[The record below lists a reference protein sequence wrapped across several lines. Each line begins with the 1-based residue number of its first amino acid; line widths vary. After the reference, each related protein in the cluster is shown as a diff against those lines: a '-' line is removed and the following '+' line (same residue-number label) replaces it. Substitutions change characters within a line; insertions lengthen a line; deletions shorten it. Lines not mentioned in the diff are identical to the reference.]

1 LTARLSVIVPCYNE
15 EETIYT
21 LLKKVLE
28 QELVESV
35 IVIDDY
41 SSDDSIGQISR
52 ITDKRVKLLR
62 HSANK
67 GKGAAITSGIVFA
80 TSELVVIQDADLEY
94 DPQDY
99 KSMVI
104 AFDEH
109 GADVVYGSRF
119 LTSGPRRAVY
129 YWHRLGNGFLTHLS
143 NAFTNLYLTDM
154 ETCYKMMRREVAQAL
169 DIKENRFGLEPEI
182 TAKISAMRLK
192 VYEVPIGYNSRT
204 YDEGKKIT
212 WKDGFSAIRCIIRYN
227 LPKTRKGALNR
238 YLKALEAN
246 RVKLN

>member
-1 LTARLSVIVPCYNE
+1 MTKRLSVVVPCFNE
-15 EETIYT
+15 EKTIYA
-21 LLKKVLE
+21 LLTKVLE
-28 QELVESV
+28 QELVKEV
-35 IVIDDY
+35 IVIDDF
-41 SSDDSIGQISR
+41 SSDNSIDEILR
-52 ITDKRVKLLR
+52 IQDNRVQLIK
-62 HSANK
+62 HPTNK
-67 GKGAAITSGIVFA
+67 GKGAAITSGIVLV
-80 TSELVVIQDADLEY
+80 TSELVIIQDADLEY

-99 KSMVI
+99 RTMVV

-154 ETCYKMMRREVAQAL
+154 ETCYKMMRREVALAL
-169 DIKENRFGLEPEI
+169 NIKENRFGLEPEI

-204 YDEGKKIT
+204 YNEGKKIT
-212 WKDGFSAIRCIIRYN
+212 WKDGFSAIRCIIKYN
-227 LPKTRKGALNR
+227 LPRSRRHTLQG
-238 YLKALEAN
+238 YLKAIETSW
-246 RVKLN
+246 KE